1 VTRDEK
7 KLKKHFAQHALGF
20 AVRKQR
26 QKENRLRKAMV
37 PAEPA
42 RERYSAAVDDWD
54 ELDLPTRERFVPREG
69 APPRDRVSGYV
80 SPAKSIL
87 SPENDAESIL
97 SPGVAVCRGVA
108 LGLAGGRLRV
118 WCEGRELIAV
128 LPGSRSGV
136 PPAAGDEVMFDS
148 RAGTAR
154 VVAIAPRRTELVR
167 PDPAIGARPRVLAAN
182 VDTVVIVVP
191 AGPQAP
197 RTGLVDRMLLA
208 IGRTGCNA
216 LVCVSKTDLVSS
228 AELSLVLERLS
239 EPGAPLVACSAATG
253 DGLDELAMR
262 LRQGRSVLVGHSGA
276 GKTSLLNALVPGASL
291 ATGPLREGNA
301 KGRHTTSA
309 ATLIEL
315 EGGGQVL
322 DTPGVRQF
330 GLWSIRRED
339 LLEHFADVAEHGREC
354 RFRDCRHDSEPRCAV
369 RGAVERGELPE
380 SRYRAYR
387 RLVDECIP

>member
-1 VTRDEK
+1 VTRDDK
-7 KLKKHFAQHALGF
+7 KLKKHFAQQALGF

-26 QKENRLRKAMV
+26 QKENRLRKAMA

-42 RERYSAAVDDWD
+42 RQRYSAAVDDWD
-54 ELDLPTRERFVPREG
+54 ELDLPSRGRF
-69 APPRDRVSGYV
+69 PPRYPVTGYF

-118 WCEGRELIAV
+118 WCEGRERIAV
-128 LPGSRSGV
+128 LPGARFTT
-136 PPAAGDEVMFDS
+136 PPAAGDEVTLDS
-148 RAGTAR
+148 RAGDLR
-154 VVAIAPRRTELVR
+154 VVAIAARRTELVR

-182 VDTVVIVVP
+182 IDTVVIVVP

-197 RTGLVDRMLLA
+197 RTGLVDRILLA
-208 IGRTGCNA
+208 IGRTSCNA

-228 AELSLVLERLS
+228 AELSLVRERLS
-239 EPGAPLVACSAATG
+239 EPGAPLVACSAETG
-253 DGLDELAMR
+253 DGLDDLALR

-276 GKTSLLNALVPGASL
+276 GKTSLLNALAPGAAL
-291 ATGPLREGNA
+291 TTRPIREWDA
-301 KGRHTTSA
+301 RGRHTTSA
-309 ATLIEL
+309 ATLLEL

-330 GLWSIRRED
+330 GLWSVRRED
-339 LLEHFADVAEHGREC
+339 LLQHFADVAQHGRGC
-354 RFRDCRHDSEPRCAV
+354 RFRDCRHDAEPECAV
-369 RGAVERGELPE
+369 RAAVERGELPR

-387 RLVDECIP
+387 RLVDECSP

>member
-1 VTRDEK
+1 MTRDEK

-26 QKENRLRKAMV
+26 QKENRLRKAMA

-42 RERYSAAVDDWD
+42 RERHSAAVDDWD
-54 ELDLPTRERFVPREG
+54 ELDLPSRGRFAR
-69 APPRDRVSGYV
+69 PPRDPVTGYFW
-80 SPAKSIL
+80 SAKSIL
-87 SPENDAESIL
+87 SPERDPESIL
-97 SPGVAVCRGVA
+97 SPEVTGCCGVA

-118 WCEGRELIAV
+118 WCEGRERIAV
-128 LPGSRSGV
+128 LPGARFTT
-136 PPAAGDEVMFDS
+136 PPAAGDEVTLV
-148 RAGTAR
+148 GQEGGLR

-167 PDPAIGARPRVLAAN
+167 PDPGIGARPRVLAAN

-239 EPGAPLVACSAATG
+239 EPGAPLVACSAASG
-253 DGLDELAMR
+253 DGLAELASR
-262 LRQGRSVLVGHSGA
+262 LQQGRSVLVGHSGA
-276 GKTSLLNALVPGASL
+276 GKTSLLNALVPGAAL
-291 ATGPLREGNA
+291 GTGPVRERDA

-309 ATLIEL
+309 TTLVEL

-330 GLWSIRRED
+330 GLWSIHRAD
-339 LLEHFADVAEHGREC
+339 LLQHFGDVAQHGRSC
-354 RFRDCRHDSEPRCAV
+354 RFRDCRHDSEPQCAV
-369 RGAVERGELPE
+369 RGAVARGELPA

-387 RLVDECIP
+387 RLVDECSP

>member
-1 VTRDEK
+1 VTRDDK

-26 QKENRLRKAMV
+26 QKENRLRKAMA

-42 RERYSAAVDDWD
+42 RERCSAAVDDW
-54 ELDLPTRERFVPREG
+54 EEMDLPTRGRFGWREAAPPNRLAPRE
-69 APPRDRVSGYV
+69 APRDAPR
-80 SPAKSIL
+80 
-87 SPENDAESIL
+87 EMAEEVGSAEL
-97 SPGVAVCRGVA
+97 QGVA

-118 WCEGRELIAV
+118 WCEGRELIAF
-128 LPGSRSGV
+128 LPGARFTS
-136 PPAAGDEVMFDS
+136 PPTAGDEVMLDS
-148 RAGTAR
+148 RAGAVR
-154 VVAIAPRRTELVR
+154 AVAIAPRRTELVR
-167 PDPAIGARPRVLAAN
+167 PDPTVGARPRVLAAN

-216 LVCVSKTDLVSS
+216 LVCVSKTDLVAS
-228 AELSLVLERLS
+228 AELPLVLERLS
-239 EPGAPLVACSAATG
+239 EPGAPLVACSAETG

-262 LRQGRSVLVGHSGA
+262 LRRGRSVLVGHSGA
-276 GKTSLLNALVPGASL
+276 GKTSLLNALAPGAAL
-291 ATGPLREGNA
+291 ATGPVREWDA
-301 KGRHTTSA
+301 KGRHTTNA

-315 EGGGQVL
+315 PGGGQVL

-330 GLWSIRRED
+330 GLWSIHRQD
-339 LLEHFADVAEHGREC
+339 LLEHFADVAEHGRSC
-354 RFRDCRHDSEPRCAV
+354 RFRDCRHDTEPRCAV
-369 RGAVERGELPE
+369 RGAVERGELSA

-387 RLVDECIP
+387 RLVDECSP